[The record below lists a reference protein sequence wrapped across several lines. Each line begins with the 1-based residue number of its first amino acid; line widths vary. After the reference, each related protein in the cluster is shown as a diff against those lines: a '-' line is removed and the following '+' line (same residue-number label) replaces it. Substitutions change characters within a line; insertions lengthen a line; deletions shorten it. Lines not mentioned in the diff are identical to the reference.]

1 MQTKQEKSKSDGKAT
16 KVIDQVF
23 HKIGE
28 LKEEISQIQ
37 SQSTV
42 TILKQQL

>member
-1 MQTKQEKSKSDGKAT
+1 MHIQNKNDKTKSDGKAA

-28 LKEEISQIQ
+28 LKEEIGQI
-37 SQSTV
+37 
-42 TILKQQL
+42 